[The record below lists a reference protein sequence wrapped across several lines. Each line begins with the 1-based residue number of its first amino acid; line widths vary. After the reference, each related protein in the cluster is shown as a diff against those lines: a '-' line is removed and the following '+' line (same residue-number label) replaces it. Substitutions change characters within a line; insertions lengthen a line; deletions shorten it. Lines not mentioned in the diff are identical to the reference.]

1 MRTSDKVEEAI
12 AEAVLRGGKPA
23 CVILTRSQLDEVC
36 EEYAQGTRGALDLNK
51 PLALRFCGL
60 PVATVD
66 DGYAGPL
73 VAVHDAEVL
82 S

>member
-12 AEAVLRGGKPA
+12 ATAVLRGGKPA
-23 CVILTRSQLDEVC
+23 CVILTKAQLEEVW
-36 EEYAQGTRGALDLNK
+36 EEYGTGGRDRLDLNK

-73 VAVHDAEVL
+73 VAVQN
-82 S
+82 